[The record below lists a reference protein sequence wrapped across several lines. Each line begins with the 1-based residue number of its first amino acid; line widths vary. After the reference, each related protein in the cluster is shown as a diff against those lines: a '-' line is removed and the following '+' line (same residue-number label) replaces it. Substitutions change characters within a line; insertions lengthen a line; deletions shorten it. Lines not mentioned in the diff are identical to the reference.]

1 MAGSLEGELHAE
13 ATVTSVRFDL
23 VARNSLAID
32 ADLRQR
38 AVGLLLD
45 TGSSP

>member
-23 VARNSLAID
+23 VARKSLAVD

-38 AVGLLLD
+38 AERLLLD
-45 TGSSP
+45 TGNSS